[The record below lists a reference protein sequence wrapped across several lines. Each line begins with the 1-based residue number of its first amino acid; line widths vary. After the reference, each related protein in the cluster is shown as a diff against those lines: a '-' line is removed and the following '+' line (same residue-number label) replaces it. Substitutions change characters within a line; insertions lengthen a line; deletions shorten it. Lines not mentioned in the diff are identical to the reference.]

1 MIRIVNESEQQKRII
16 PMEDMKPLQ
25 VGRINDKDCTRYNGF
40 IVMRTASFD
49 KFEVMDLSNPGAN
62 DCWSGSST
70 LLVELLP
77 PGEKITLE
85 LYNE

>member
-25 VGRINDKDCTRYNGF
+25 VGRIYDKDCTEYNGHF
-40 IVMRTASFD
+40 VMRTASTS
-49 KFEVMDLSNPGAN
+49 KFEVMSLSHPGA
-62 DCWSGSST
+62 DTCWSGSPT

>member
-16 PMEDMKPLQ
+16 PMVDMRPLQ
-25 VGRINDKDCTRYNGF
+25 VGRINDRSHPEYYGF
-40 IVMRTASFD
+40 IVMRTASID
-49 KFEVMDLSNPGAN
+49 KFEVMNLAGPHINGCWIDTPG
-62 DCWSGSST
+62 
-70 LLVELLP
+70 LYVELLP